1 MESEIYDIVEGNQP
15 YQPEQDHLT
24 QMNIQHMLNEM
35 SIQSQF
41 QQMQQQAKEKSSSK
55 HISTKSMNAFVALT
69 NQKKQ
74 SAVVQKIVAQQ
85 PG

>member
-1 MESEIYDIVEGNQP
+1 
-15 YQPEQDHLT
+15 
-24 QMNIQHMLNEM
+24 MNIQHMLNEM

-41 QQMQQQAKEKSSSK
+41 QQMQQQAKEKSTK

-74 SAVVQKIVAQQ
+74 SAVVQKIVA
-85 PG
+85 

>member
-1 MESEIYDIVEGNQP
+1 
-15 YQPEQDHLT
+15 
-24 QMNIQHMLNEM
+24 MNIQHMLNEM

-41 QQMQQQAKEKSSSK
+41 QQIQQQAKEKSTK

-74 SAVVQKIVAQQ
+74 SAVVQKIVA
-85 PG
+85 

>member
-1 MESEIYDIVEGNQP
+1 
-15 YQPEQDHLT
+15 
-24 QMNIQHMLNEM
+24 MLNEM

-41 QQMQQQAKEKSSSK
+41 QQMQQQAKEKSTSK